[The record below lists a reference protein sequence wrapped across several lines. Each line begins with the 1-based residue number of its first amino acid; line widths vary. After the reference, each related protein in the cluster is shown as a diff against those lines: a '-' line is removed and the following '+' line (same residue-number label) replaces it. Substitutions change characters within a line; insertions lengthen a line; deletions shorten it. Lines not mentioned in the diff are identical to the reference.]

1 MLEEKDE
8 YFEKNSSSRLIN
20 LVNIVYDDEFVHI
33 INKLSSSIKT
43 YFKMAKKTISEIN
56 DNLSNLINDSLF
68 IKCIINEISTNNTIP
83 NIESIPMKIESIL
96 QKKGNIDNN
105 INYLDVNLNSF
116 FDEVKKLF
124 KTMKIHEIK
133 K

>member
-1 MLEEKDE
+1 MIKNKDE

-56 DNLSNLINDSLF
+56 DNLSNLIN
-68 IKCIINEISTNNTIP
+68 N
-83 NIESIPMKIESIL
+83 
-96 QKKGNIDNN
+96 
-105 INYLDVNLNSF
+105 
-116 FDEVKKLF
+116 
-124 KTMKIHEIK
+124 
-133 K
+133 